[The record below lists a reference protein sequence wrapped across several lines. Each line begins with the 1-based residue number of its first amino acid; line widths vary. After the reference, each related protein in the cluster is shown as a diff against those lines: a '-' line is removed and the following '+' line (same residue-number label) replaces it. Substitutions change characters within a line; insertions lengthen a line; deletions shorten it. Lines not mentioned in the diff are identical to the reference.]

1 MVKPVHTR
9 VLADAAAS
17 LSQQFEGEL
26 QRMASVV
33 SPWTASLDR
42 KFLRVLS
49 LAGHDRGRKAALCA
63 ITTGGAASMIDGG
76 RHLVDFLEEVQYRG
90 RRLAKLGLSPADAV
104 DALGQYDRLLD
115 AEIQRRS
122 EADNASLAWVRR
134 QLHFLVVVALNT
146 AFYEVREIESRT
158 FYELFRVEVEST
170 SLHEMLARFL
180 EILSTF
186 SNANAARVYLPANHS
201 RNWVNAASHPAQQMT
216 GEFDPAQ
223 TTKRMLNRARCFQID
238 AQTSRLCLDAEWA
251 SRFQT
256 CWSIPF
262 KSEGALRGV
271 MQFFFA
277 KQYDCLPRE
286 LDLLLAAA
294 ERCWL
299 AAEKAR
305 LLEDLS
311 MREEQV
317 RRLANHM
324 VEVEE
329 SERRR
334 ISRELHDE
342 AGQSLLCVRLQLE
355 MIEQELPESAR
366 EVRQRLTEVR
376 DLTEHTILEIRRL
389 IAALSPAIL
398 EQMGLAAA
406 LRQLVG
412 RFRRLHPADVQLHFP
427 RVIDLPKKV
436 EIIVYRLVQEVFNN
450 IAKYSLASGV
460 NLWMES
466 ADGYLKLH
474 VEDDGIG
481 FDVDAA
487 FSRRDCF
494 GLSGVRERVALLGGT
509 LVVRSRPRAA
519 SHADG
524 PGSLVED
531 ELNFAGRIGVDRPGT
546 AIWIE
551 LPIDTAAAQ
560 VDGNDGFS
568 MPDKGGGNQQRL
580 VRKAQRS

>member
-1 MVKPVHTR
+1 MVKEVHAG

-17 LSQQFEGEL
+17 LSQQFEDEL
-26 QRMASVV
+26 KRMASIVA
-33 SPWTASLDR
+33 PWTPSLDR
-42 KFLRVLS
+42 CFLKQLS
-49 LAGHDRGRKAALCA
+49 SEGHDSGRKAALCA
-63 ITTGGAASMIDGG
+63 ITSGGAARMINGG
-76 RHLVDFLEEVQYRG
+76 GQLADFLEEVQYRG
-90 RRLAKLGLSPADAV
+90 RRLAKLGLAPADV
-104 DALGQYDRLLD
+104 VGALSQYDQLLD
-115 AEIQRRS
+115 AEIQKRAES
-122 EADNASLAWVRR
+122 SNESMAWVRN

-146 AFYEVREIESRT
+146 AFYQVREIESRA
-158 FYELFRVEVEST
+158 FYDLFRVEVESN
-170 SLHEMLARFL
+170 SLHQMLARFL
-180 EILSTF
+180 DILSTF
-186 SNANAARVYLPANHS
+186 TNADAARVYLASSHT
-201 RNWVNAASHPAQQMT
+201 RRWVNAAALPDSRPAP
-216 GEFDPAQ
+216 ECDPDGSTRRKLA
-223 TTKRMLNRARCFQID
+223 RPRCFQID
-238 AQTSRLCLDAEWA
+238 AGSARLCLDAAWA
-251 SRFQT
+251 TQYQT
-256 CWSIPF
+256 CWSVPF
-262 KSEGALRGV
+262 KSDGSLRGV
-271 MQFFFA
+271 MQFFF
-277 KQYDCLPRE
+277 KRQYDWLPRE

-355 MIEQELPESAR
+355 MIEQELPESDKG
-366 EVRQRLTEVR
+366 VRQRLTETR

-412 RFRRLHPADVQLHFP
+412 RFRRVHTANVQLHLP

-436 EIIVYRLVQEVFNN
+436 EIIVYRLVQEIFNN

-466 ADGYLKLH
+466 ADGCLKLH
-474 VEDDGIG
+474 VEDDGVG
-481 FDVDAA
+481 FDVNEA
-487 FSRRDCF
+487 FARRDCY
-494 GLSGVRERVALLGGT
+494 GLSGIRERVALLGGT
-509 LVVRSRPRAA
+509 LVVRSRTRPA

-524 PGSLVED
+524 PGWPLED
-531 ELNFAGRIGVDRPGT
+531 DIGFAGRIGIDRPGT
-546 AIWIE
+546 AIWID
-551 LPIDTAAAQ
+551 LPIDKTAAH
-560 VDGNDGFS
+560 
-568 MPDKGGGNQQRL
+568 GGGGDGVPWAMESRGDRRTI

>member
-1 MVKPVHTR
+1 MAAEIHSG

-17 LSQQFEGEL
+17 LSPRFEEEL
-26 QRMASVV
+26 RMMAEAV
-33 SPWTASLDR
+33 SPMAESLEGR
-42 KFLRVLS
+42 FVRVLNQ
-49 LAGHDRGRKAALCA
+49 ACHDKKRKAALCA
-63 ITTGGAASMIDGG
+63 ITAGSAARMIHAG
-76 RHLVDFLEEVQYRG
+76 RALGDFLEEVQYRG
-90 RRLAKLGLSPADAV
+90 RRLAKLGLTPADV
-104 DALGQYDRLLD
+104 VFALGQYDELLD
-115 AEIQRRS
+115 AELRKRKDLAE
-122 EADNASLAWVRR
+122 EALARTHS
-134 QLHFLVVVALNT
+134 QLHFLVVAALNT
-146 AFYEVREIESRT
+146 AFYQVREAESRA
-158 FYELFRVEVEST
+158 FYDLFRVEVEST
-170 SLHEMLARFL
+170 SLHQMLIRFI
-180 EILSTF
+180 EILSQFTN
-186 SNANAARVYLPANHS
+186 SNASRVYLPAGHS
-201 RNWVNAASHPAQQMT
+201 KRWLNVAVQPDGEPG
-216 GEFDPAQ
+216 GEFEVAPL
-223 TTKRMLNRARCFQID
+223 TKRRLTKPRCFQID
-238 AQTSRLCLDAEWA
+238 AATAPLCVDSKWA
-251 SRFQT
+251 SQFQT

-262 KSEGALRGV
+262 KSDGALRGV
-271 MQFFFA
+271 MQFFFS
-277 KQYDCLPRE
+277 KQYDWLPRE

-317 RRLANHM
+317 RRLASHM

-355 MIEQELPESAR
+355 LIEQELPESAKG
-366 EVRQRLTEVR
+366 VRQRLTEAR

-412 RFRRLHPADVQLHFP
+412 RFRRLHPAEVQLHLP

-436 EIIVYRLVQEVFNN
+436 EIIVYRLVQEIFNN
-450 IAKYSLASGV
+450 IGKYSLASGV

-481 FDVDAA
+481 FDVRAA
-487 FSRRDCF
+487 FSRRDCY
-494 GLSGVRERVALLGGT
+494 GLSGMRERVALLGGT
-509 LVVRSRPRAA
+509 LSVSSKPRAA
-519 SHADG
+519 SQSDG
-524 PGSLVED
+524 PGTQVEED
-531 ELNFAGRIGVDRPGT
+531 LSFAGRIGVDRPGT
-546 AIWIE
+546 AISIE
-551 LPIDTAAAQ
+551 LPIDTTAAQ
-560 VDGNDGFS
+560 VDGD
-568 MPDKGGGNQQRL
+568 M
-580 VRKAQRS
+580 

>member
-1 MVKPVHTR
+1 
-9 VLADAAAS
+9 
-17 LSQQFEGEL
+17 
-26 QRMASVV
+26 
-33 SPWTASLDR
+33 
-42 KFLRVLS
+42 
-49 LAGHDRGRKAALCA
+49 LAGHDRGRKVALCA
-63 ITTGGAASMIDGG
+63 ITIGGAANMIDGG
-76 RHLVDFLEEVQYRG
+76 RHLEDFLEEVQYRG
-90 RRLAKLGLSPADAV
+90 RRLAKLGLSPADVV

-115 AEIQRRS
+115 EEIERRS
-122 EADNASLAWVRR
+122 ESGNGSLAWVRS
-134 QLHFLVVVALNT
+134 QLHFLVVVALNS

-180 EILSTF
+180 EILSAF
-186 SNANAARVYLPANHS
+186 GNANAARVYLPANHS
-201 RNWVNAASHPAQQMT
+201 KRWTNAASHPIQEMT

-223 TTKRMLNRARCFQID
+223 ATKRMLNRARCFQID
-238 AQTSRLCLDAEWA
+238 KQTASLCLDAEWA
-251 SRFQT
+251 LTFQT
-256 CWSIPF
+256 CWSIPL

-277 KQYDCLPRE
+277 KQYDWLPRE

-355 MIEQELPESAR
+355 MIEQELPECAS

-436 EIIVYRLVQEVFNN
+436 EIIVYRLVQEIFNN

-474 VEDDGIG
+474 VEDDGVG
-481 FDVDAA
+481 FDVNAA

-509 LVVRSRPRAA
+509 LVVRSRPRTA
-519 SHADG
+519 SQPDG
-524 PGSLVED
+524 PGSQAED

-551 LPIDTAAAQ
+551 LPIDTTAAR
-560 VDGNDGFS
+560 VEGNDGFF
-568 MPDKGGGNQQRL
+568 PPENGGANQQRL

>member
-17 LSQQFEGEL
+17 LSEQFEGEL
-26 QRMASVV
+26 QRMAAII
-33 SPWTASLDR
+33 SPWTVSLDR
-42 KFLRVLS
+42 KFLKTLS

-63 ITTGGAASMIDGG
+63 ITMGGAANMIDGG
-76 RHLVDFLEEVQYRG
+76 RHLEDFLEEVQYRG
-90 RRLAKLGLSPADAV
+90 RRLAKLGLSPADVV

-115 AEIQRRS
+115 AEIERRS
-122 EADNASLAWVRR
+122 ESGNVSMGWVRS
-134 QLHFLVVVALNT
+134 QLHFLVVVALNA

-170 SLHEMLARFL
+170 SLHEMLARFM

-201 RNWVNAASHPAQQMT
+201 KRWTNAASHPIQEMT

-223 TTKRMLNRARCFQID
+223 ATKRMLNRARCFQID
-238 AQTSRLCLDAEWA
+238 KQTAGLCLDAEWA
-251 SRFQT
+251 SKFQT

-277 KQYDCLPRE
+277 KQYDWLPRE

-355 MIEQELPESAR
+355 MIEQELPESSS
-366 EVRQRLTEVR
+366 EVKQRLTEVR

-412 RFRRLHPADVQLHFP
+412 RFRRLHPANVQLHFP

-436 EIIVYRLVQEVFNN
+436 EIIVYRLVQEIFNN

-474 VEDDGIG
+474 VEDDGVG
-481 FDVDAA
+481 FDVNEA

-519 SHADG
+519 SQLDG
-524 PGSLVED
+524 PGSQVED

-551 LPIDTAAAQ
+551 LPIDTTAAQ
-560 VDGNDGFS
+560 LNGNDGFS
-568 MPDKGGGNQQRL
+568 LPENGGANRQRL
-580 VRKAQRS
+580 VQKAQRS

>member
-1 MVKPVHTR
+1 MAIEVHSG
-9 VLADAAAS
+9 VLADAATS
-17 LSQQFEGEL
+17 LSPQFEEEL
-26 QRMASVV
+26 RRMAAAIA
-33 SPWTASLDR
+33 PLADGLET
-42 KFLRVLS
+42 KFVKVLNQ
-49 LAGHDRGRKAALCA
+49 AGHDKQRKAALCA
-63 ITTGGAASMIDGG
+63 ITGGGAARMIDAG
-76 RHLVDFLEEVQYRG
+76 RQLDDFLEEVQYRG
-90 RRLAKLGLSPADAV
+90 RRLAKLGLTPAEV
-104 DALGQYDRLLD
+104 VLALRQYDELLD
-115 AEIQRRS
+115 GELRKRKEKADDGLARTRS
-122 EADNASLAWVRR
+122 

-146 AFYEVREIESRT
+146 AFYQVRETESRA

-170 SLHEMLARFL
+170 SLNQMLARFK
-180 EILSTF
+180 ESLSAFTN
-186 SNANAARVYLPANHS
+186 SNASRVYLPAGHS
-201 RNWVNAASHPAQQMT
+201 KRWVNVAVEPAGEPAGEYEVAAL
-216 GEFDPAQ
+216 
-223 TTKRMLNRARCFQID
+223 TKRMLARPRCFQID
-238 AQTSRLCLDAEWA
+238 SGTAPLCLDAEWA
-251 SRFQT
+251 TQYQT

-262 KSEGALRGV
+262 KTEGALRGV
-271 MQFFFA
+271 MQFFFT
-277 KQYDCLPRE
+277 KQYDWLPRE

-317 RRLANHM
+317 RRLASHM

-355 MIEQELPESAR
+355 LIEQELPESAKG
-366 EVRQRLTEVR
+366 VRQRLTEAR

-412 RFRRLHPADVQLHFP
+412 RFRRLHPAEVRLHLP

-436 EIIVYRLVQEVFNN
+436 EIIVYRLVQEIFNN

-481 FDVDAA
+481 FDVREA
-487 FSRRDCF
+487 FSRRDCY
-494 GLSGVRERVALLGGT
+494 GLSGIRERVALLGGT
-509 LVVRSRPRAA
+509 LLVSSKPRAA
-519 SHADG
+519 SHSDG
-524 PGSLVED
+524 SGMQLEED
-531 ELNFAGRIGVDRPGT
+531 LSFAGRIGIDRPGT
-546 AIWIE
+546 AISIE
-551 LPIDTAAAQ
+551 LPINTTAAQ
-560 VDGNDGFS
+560 VNGEN
-568 MPDKGGGNQQRL
+568 
-580 VRKAQRS
+580 

>member
-1 MVKPVHTR
+1 VVNEVHSG

-17 LSQQFEGEL
+17 LSQQFEEEL
-26 QRMASVV
+26 RRMASIVA
-33 SPWTASLDR
+33 PWTPALNR
-42 KFLRVLS
+42 KFMKLLS
-49 LAGHDRGRKAALCA
+49 GAGHDSGRKAALCA
-63 ITTGGAASMIDGG
+63 ITSGGAASMIDTG
-76 RHLVDFLEEVQYRG
+76 RQLADFLEEVQYRG
-90 RRLAKLGLSPADAV
+90 RRLAKLGLAPADVV
-104 DALGQYDRLLD
+104 DALSRYDRLLD
-115 AEIQRRS
+115 AEIKKRS
-122 EADNASLAWVRR
+122 ESANVSMAWVRN

-146 AFYEVREIESRT
+146 AFYQVREIESRA
-158 FYELFRVEVEST
+158 FYDLFRVEVESNT
-170 SLHEMLARFL
+170 LHQMLARFL

-186 SNANAARVYLPANHS
+186 TNADAARVYLTSHHS
-201 RNWVNAASHPAQQMT
+201 SKWSNAAALPESQASCDCEPESLT
-216 GEFDPAQ
+216 R
-223 TTKRMLNRARCFQID
+223 RMLARPRCFQID
-238 AQTSRLCLDAEWA
+238 ARSAHLCLDTEWA
-251 SRFQT
+251 PRYQT

-262 KSEGALRGV
+262 KSEGTLRGV
-271 MQFFFA
+271 IQFFFTR
-277 KQYDCLPRE
+277 QYDWLPRE

-311 MREEQV
+311 LREEQV

-342 AGQSLLCVRLQLE
+342 AGQSLLCVRLQIE
-355 MIEQELPESAR
+355 MIEQELPESDKHM
-366 EVRQRLTEVR
+366 RQRLTEAR

-412 RFRRLHPADVQLHFP
+412 RFRRLHPAGVQLHLP

-436 EIIVYRLVQEVFNN
+436 EIIVYRLVQEIFNN

-466 ADGYLKLH
+466 ADGCLKLH
-474 VEDDGIG
+474 VEDDGVG
-481 FDVDAA
+481 FDVDEA

-524 PGSLVED
+524 PGSPIDED
-531 ELNFAGRIGVDRPGT
+531 IGFAGRIGVDRPGT
-546 AIWIE
+546 AIWID
-551 LPIDTAAAQ
+551 LPIDTTAAHG
-560 VDGNDGFS
+560 DGGDRVLLPAGS
-568 MPDKGGGNQQRL
+568 RGDRRKL

>member
-1 MVKPVHTR
+1 MAIEVHSG

-17 LSQQFEGEL
+17 LSPQFEEEL
-26 QRMASVV
+26 RRMAAAIA
-33 SPWTASLDR
+33 PLAKSLDGR
-42 KFLRVLS
+42 FVRLLS
-49 LAGHDRGRKAALCA
+49 EAGHDKQRKAALCA
-63 ITTGGAASMIDGG
+63 ITAGGAARMIDAG
-76 RHLVDFLEEVQYRG
+76 RGLGDFLEEVQYRG
-90 RRLAKLGLSPADAV
+90 RRLAKLRLTPADV
-104 DALGQYDRLLD
+104 VFALGQFDELLD
-115 AEIQRRS
+115 AELGKRKELADESLGRTRS
-122 EADNASLAWVRR
+122 

-146 AFYEVREIESRT
+146 AFYQVREIESRT
-158 FYELFRVEVEST
+158 FYDLFRVEVEST
-170 SLHEMLARFL
+170 SLNRMLARFI
-180 EILSTF
+180 EILSVFTN
-186 SNANAARVYLPANHS
+186 SQASRVYLPAGHS
-201 RNWVNAASHPAQQMT
+201 KRWVNVAVQPAGGPT
-216 GEFDPAQ
+216 GEFEVAAL
-223 TTKRMLNRARCFQID
+223 TKRTLAKARCFQID
-238 AQTSRLCLDAEWA
+238 ETTAAQCVDAKWA
-251 SRFQT
+251 AQFQT

-271 MQFFFA
+271 MQFFFT
-277 KQYDCLPRE
+277 KHYDWLPRE

-311 MREEQV
+311 KREEQV
-317 RRLANHM
+317 RRLASHM

-355 MIEQELPESAR
+355 LIEQELPESEK
-366 EVRQRLTEVR
+366 EVLQRLTEAR

-412 RFRRLHPADVQLHFP
+412 RFRRLHPAEVQLHLP

-436 EIIVYRLVQEVFNN
+436 EIIVYRLVQEIFNN
-450 IAKYSLASGV
+450 IGKYSLASGV

-481 FDVDAA
+481 FDVREA
-487 FSRRDCF
+487 FSRRDCY
-494 GLSGVRERVALLGGT
+494 GLSGMRERVALLGGT
-509 LVVRSRPRAA
+509 LTVSSKPRAA
-519 SHADG
+519 SQSDG
-524 PGSLVED
+524 PGTQADED
-531 ELNFAGRIGVDRPGT
+531 LSFAGRIGIDRPGT
-546 AIWIE
+546 AISIE
-551 LPIDTAAAQ
+551 LPVNTTAAQ
-560 VDGNDGFS
+560 VD
-568 MPDKGGGNQQRL
+568 
-580 VRKAQRS
+580 

>member
-1 MVKPVHTR
+1 MAVEAHIG

-17 LSQQFEGEL
+17 LSPQFEL
-26 QRMASVV
+26 DLRRMAAAIAPLVEILEARFV
-33 SPWTASLDR
+33 
-42 KFLRVLS
+42 RVLNQ
-49 LAGHDRGRKAALCA
+49 AGHDKQRKAALCA
-63 ITTGGAASMIDGG
+63 ITAGGAARMIHGG
-76 RHLVDFLEEVQYRG
+76 RQLDDFLEEVQYRG
-90 RRLAKLGLSPADAV
+90 RRLAKLGLAPADV
-104 DALGQYDRLLD
+104 VFALGQYDELLN
-115 AEIQRRS
+115 AELRKRKDLADDTLARTRS
-122 EADNASLAWVRR
+122 

-146 AFYEVREIESRT
+146 AFYQVREAESRA

-170 SLHEMLARFL
+170 SLNQMLARFI
-180 EILSTF
+180 EILSVFTN
-186 SNANAARVYLPANHS
+186 SNASRVYLPDGHS
-201 RNWVNAASHPAQQMT
+201 KRWVNVAVQPEGEPA
-216 GEFDPAQ
+216 GELEVAPL
-223 TTKRMLNRARCFQID
+223 TKRMLAKPRCFQID
-238 AQTSRLCLDAEWA
+238 EGTAPLCVDAVWA
-251 SRFQT
+251 SQFQT

-277 KQYDCLPRE
+277 KHYDWLPRE

-311 MREEQV
+311 LREEQV
-317 RRLANHM
+317 RRLASHM

-355 MIEQELPESAR
+355 LIEHELPDSAKT
-366 EVRQRLTEVR
+366 VRQRLTEAR

-412 RFRRLHPADVQLHFP
+412 RFRRLHPAEVQLHLP

-436 EIIVYRLVQEVFNN
+436 EIIVYRLVQEIFNN

-466 ADGYLKLH
+466 VDGYLKLH
-474 VEDDGIG
+474 VEDDGVG
-481 FDVDAA
+481 FDVREA
-487 FSRRDCF
+487 FSRRECY
-494 GLSGVRERVALLGGT
+494 GLSGIRERVALLGGA
-509 LVVRSRPRAA
+509 LAVSSKPRAA
-519 SHADG
+519 SQSDG
-524 PGSLVED
+524 PGLHVEED
-531 ELNFAGRIGVDRPGT
+531 LSFAGRIGIDRPGT
-546 AIWIE
+546 AISIE
-551 LPIDTAAAQ
+551 LPINTTAAQ
-560 VDGNDGFS
+560 VDGE
-568 MPDKGGGNQQRL
+568 M
-580 VRKAQRS
+580 